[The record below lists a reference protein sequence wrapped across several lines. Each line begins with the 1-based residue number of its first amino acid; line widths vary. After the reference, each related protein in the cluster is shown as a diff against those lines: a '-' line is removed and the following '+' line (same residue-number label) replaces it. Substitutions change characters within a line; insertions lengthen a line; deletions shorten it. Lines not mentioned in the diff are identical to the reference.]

1 MICCFSATGN
11 SRHVATRLA
20 ESLNESVTSIRTKSE
35 RKNRHSSVPR
45 FVQP

>member
-20 ESLNESVTSIRTKSE
+20 ESLNESVTS
-35 RKNRHSSVPR
+35 VPDEK
-45 FVQP
+45 